1 MKMGPIP
8 NVLLDLDGTLTDPAP
23 GFVRCVRHALRTLG
37 IAAPTDEHIA
47 SHIGP
52 PLDETLAKL
61 LGPESPEVL
70 PEAVRLYREQYSDV
84 GLYENSVYDGVVLA
98 LESMVANGQ
107 RLYLATSKPYV
118 FAAKILEHFDLT
130 RFFTG
135 VYGCQLDGTHADKR
149 DLLAFLI
156 KQKELAPKDAVMVGD
171 RFHDIRAAKSTN
183 TKSLGVLWGYGSET
197 ELRGANA
204 DTIISSPTDLPHAVV
219 I

>member
-1 MKMGPIP
+1 MALNPIP

-23 GFVRCVRHALRTLG
+23 GFVSCIRYALSNLG
-37 IAAPTDEHIA
+37 IQAPTDEYIA

-52 PLDETLAKL
+52 PLDETLTKL
-61 LGPESPEVL
+61 LGPESIEVV
-70 PEAVRLYREQYSDV
+70 PEAVRLYRERYSDV
-84 GLYENSVYDGVVLA
+84 GLYENSVYHGVVLA
-98 LESMVANGQ
+98 MESMVANGQ
-107 RLYLATSKPYV
+107 RLYLATSKPQV
-118 FAAKILEHFDLT
+118 FAAKILDHFDLNQ
-130 RFFTG
+130 FFSG

-156 KQKELAPKDAVMVGD
+156 KQEEMTPQEAVMVGD
-171 RFHDIRAAKSTN
+171 RFHDIRAAKSSN
-183 TKSLGVLWGYGSET
+183 TKSLGVLWGYGSEA